1 MNFYYIA
8 IELLLLTILY
18 SSGLPIRSQTSKT
31 PIIDSFQD
39 VSSVEV
45 PQKHPF
51 PALKKK
57 RVCKVVL
64 KSFPKLSLSNLV
76 YSRRFRK
83 SKVRCHRIRIDS
95 MISRSKSIPPA
106 SKTTESTMTTA
117 DPPMTTSPYQDMF
130 NFIFLRM

>member
-83 SKVRCHRIRIDS
+83 SKVRCHWIRMDS
-95 MISRSKSIPPA
+95 RISRSKSIPPA
-106 SKTTESTMTTA
+106 KTTESTLTTTN
-117 DPPMTTSPYQDMF
+117 PPMTTSPYQDMF

>member
-8 IELLLLTILY
+8 IEFLLLTILY
-18 SSGLPIRSQTSKT
+18 SSGLPIKSQVSKT
-31 PIIDSFQD
+31 PIVDAFQEA
-39 VSSVEV
+39 STIEV
-45 PQKHPF
+45 PQKYPF

-57 RVCKVVL
+57 RVCRVVF